1 MVSKHKAVFDL
12 DDVVFLIRIIISQVL
27 QDSNLHS
34 SLINEFLLVSY
45 DLQSDGSLPLVIEA
59 FYTLT
64 K

>member
-59 FYTLT
+59 FHTLT